1 MEAIQYIS
9 ASALSITLG
18 GNAGVAPF
26 LTLFLVGIIERID
39 PSLLNMEEWVSKAVA
54 SWPSVSILGALTIVE
69 FVAKCVP
76 CVDAVYESSMTFVAP
91 ILSVFGS
98 MSAFGLFNVVE
109 EEESRMLYT
118 EHNYNMTE
126 DYFSDA
132 YIMRESDYHRKLTQ
146 KSDGL
151 IILQV
156 ILCFVGVII
165 AILVHLFQLLMRVIG
180 EGCCT
185 CCITSIEYTWT
196 ITSVIVTILIVP
208 IAIVTAI
215 ILIIAALVGFK
226 KKVWD
231 ERMEEKR
238 KAAMDVGSIDD
249 NIEEGRQKVDNNSID
264 EKNGTTTK
272 TSRPGLKK

>member
-98 MSAFGLFNVVE
+98 MSAFGLFHVVE

-238 KAAMDVGSIDD
+238 KAAMDVGSINE

>member
-98 MSAFGLFNVVE
+98 MSAFGLFNVAEV
-109 EEESRMLYT
+109 EESRMLYT

-132 YIMRESDYHRKLTQ
+132 HIMRESDYHRKLTQ